1 MSINLTDELLA
12 KTKKGKIASAKQVF
26 LEGDKENLQQI
37 GDKTHQLE
45 DAIKDITVSGGAS
58 TANAV
63 SYNNET
69 SGMTA
74 VTAQGAIDELAA
86 KNATKA
92 EKTEVTAEF
101 EKKFD
106 KESILQESGNAE
118 DKVMSQK
125 AVSNKLS
132 DLCNSVDMIF
142 PKGATANLLLQDALI
157 KNYWYNTSGIKTY
170 IVDDS
175 NPWYILPLIKVEPS
189 TVYTTRGISIIAYY
203 NENKEFVSYE
213 SVSSW
218 YNIQHTTPSNAA
230 YVGITTRENFLNICG
245 YYKGDYSGEKIFGEK
260 LILESQIA
268 GNLSIEKIEGLSTA
282 IGKGLKT
289 VALINTSNYN
299 NLLPSANDALNNSIY
314 ELNFDY
320 GTKEMTANLP
330 VSQNYGS
337 MDLLI
342 TIVDTYKVQFY
353 ISSIHGRWKRIFA
366 NQWTDWQRTD
376 NVTLERVIG
385 ISEEFTKRDNAIKE
399 VKDSADAAE
408 SQIERIYDSLDAES
422 LDKVYPKEK
431 TENLLIQSALQK
443 GYWYNVSNGKKTP
456 VTDNDAF
463 YILPLIPV
471 EAGAEYTTRGVS
483 LLSFY
488 DANKTYKTYKNVV
501 SMYNIQHTMP
511 EGTAFV
517 GITTRQSLL
526 EICGFYKGTYS
537 GEKIIGEN
545 LLATNQIK
553 GLSNTISKSL
563 KTIATVTTSNYGTI
577 LSSAND
583 AADNS
588 IYVLNFNYG
597 STDITGDLPYSQFY
611 GQLDML
617 VTIKDTYKVQFY
629 YGKFHGTWRRTYIN
643 PTIGWKDW
651 ERIGFVDAPNNTKE
665 YVRSG
670 GEWKEIKVPSTFI
683 VSKDGSGN
691 YTSLTKAVM
700 ENVGKG
706 AKIYVRGGTYDLIEE
721 IKDYYGADYFDNP
734 EFKHEGLI
742 INDTEIY
749 MDSNVFVKFI
759 YDGANQ
765 SVVDWFSP
773 FKFSGIGGVLKGGN
787 IECTNCRYA
796 IHDDTYPSSQH
807 DSRLIDGV
815 NIKYTSNR
823 NTIIGGG
830 LGQASHVEVRNCHC
844 VNTSSAGYGI
854 WYHNA
859 SYGDNAKST
868 IRIHDNYCNTTILV
882 QPMGVSK
889 QITTAIICNNKC
901 QHVGK
906 VGTYDIDN
914 IELIE
919 FNNQTDNV

>member
-1 MSINLTDELLA
+1 MVS
-12 KTKKGKIASAKQVF
+12 TKLNIGKIPISKGEYQDGTTYQRLNQVTMLGSTYQSKIDDNTSAPA
-26 LEGDKENLQQI
+26 QI
-37 GDKTHQLE
+37 GADGAVENINTDKWLCI
-45 DAIKDITVSGGAS
+45 AVGNVSA
-58 TANAV
+58 ARKV
-63 SYNNET
+63 VYNNET
-69 SGMTA
+69 SGLNA
-74 VTAQGAIDELAA
+74 GNVQEAIDE
-86 KNATKA
+86 
-92 EKTEVTAEF
+92 VG
-101 EKKFD
+101 
-106 KESILQESGNAE
+106 S
-118 DKVMSQK
+118 KV
-125 AVSNKLS
+125 S

-268 GNLSIEKIEGLSTA
+268 GNLSIEKIEGLSAA
-282 IGKGLKT
+282 IDKGLK
-289 VALINTSNYN
+289 
-299 NLLPSANDALNNSIY
+299 
-314 ELNFDY
+314 
-320 GTKEMTANLP
+320 P
-330 VSQNYGS
+330 V
-337 MDLLI
+337 
-342 TIVDTYKVQFY
+342 
-353 ISSIHGRWKRIFA
+353 
-366 NQWTDWQRTD
+366 
-376 NVTLERVIG
+376 
-385 ISEEFTKRDNAIKE
+385 
-399 VKDSADAAE
+399 
-408 SQIERIYDSLDAES
+408 
-422 LDKVYPKEK
+422 
-431 TENLLIQSALQK
+431 
-443 GYWYNVSNGKKTP
+443 
-456 VTDNDAF
+456 
-463 YILPLIPV
+463 
-471 EAGAEYTTRGVS
+471 
-483 LLSFY
+483 
-488 DANKTYKTYKNVV
+488 
-501 SMYNIQHTMP
+501 
-511 EGTAFV
+511 
-517 GITTRQSLL
+517 
-526 EICGFYKGTYS
+526 
-537 GEKIIGEN
+537 
-545 LLATNQIK
+545 
-553 GLSNTISKSL
+553 
-563 KTIATVTTSNYGTI
+563 ATVTTSNHGTI